1 MFERIRLPGKIP
13 DYFLRSNKSNIN
25 QLNICIYR
33 PNYILYTPWQS
44 TPWYTTCPIH
54 PHWYEWGHGS
64 SPAAN
69 SIEELINWY
78 YSFALGVEAS
88 ESLNNHISEHH
99 PNQNKQLE
107 RVGTWSNV
115 SKIIIWFASKTSM
128 LHRAC
133 LTSLGIFFQR
143 ACRRWCV
150 CHSLL
155 SGPAPRGRASG
166 LFPLLAAA
174 AGWGAARLGPLPI
187 VHTFLAPTQ
196 LPRLLQSLPARLR
209 HQRQLRAHFAPHD
222 FCSHFDQI
230 LRTGLCGPCLLGS
243 TFCAQTPEVL
253 RASQP
258 VGMTVA
264 SGRKPWRGQN
274 SSALT
279 ADRQFFKTNT
289 QLCWSSQCTD
299 SLKQSIFQQRSST
312 VGTLNPNLQHCPT
325 SNLSVGTSRSIWHLG
340 SLTAANW
347 VSFDFNVSYSSCW
360 GYSLINTLKLKKKEV
375 FLNLWRN
382 FFNTTF

>member
-1 MFERIRLPGKIP
+1 MKASSINEFVRLLKLALRMQALSHKSLTKSFRTLGLHICSSALGFQERYQTISYEVIQAT
-13 DYFLRSNKSNIN
+13 SIN
-25 QLNICIYR
+25 WIYI
-33 PNYILYTPWQS
+33 YIDLTIYYTPRGRS

-54 PHWYEWGHGS
+54 PDWYEWGHGS

-88 ESLNNHISEHH
+88 ESLTNHISEHH

-107 RVGTWSNV
+107 RVGTWPNV
-115 SKIIIWFASKTSM
+115 SKIIIWFALKTSM

-133 LTSLGIFFQR
+133 VTSLDIFFQR
-143 ACRRWCV
+143 VCRRWCV

-174 AGWGAARLGPLPI
+174 AGGWGAVRLGPLPI
-187 VHTFLAPTQ
+187 VHRAISIFLAPTQ

-209 HQRQLRAHFAPHD
+209 HQRQLRAHFAPRA

-243 TFCAQTPEVL
+243 TFCARTPEVL
-253 RASQP
+253 RASQL
-258 VGMTVA
+258 VGMTC
-264 SGRKPWRGQN
+264 GRKPWSQN
-274 SSALT
+274 SSAL
-279 ADRQFFKTNT
+279 RP
-289 QLCWSSQCTD
+289 W
-299 SLKQSIFQQRSST
+299 IFQ
-312 VGTLNPNLQHCPT
+312 
-325 SNLSVGTSRSIWHLG
+325 
-340 SLTAANW
+340 
-347 VSFDFNVSYSSCW
+347 Y
-360 GYSLINTLKLKKKEV
+360 
-375 FLNLWRN
+375 
-382 FFNTTF
+382 